1 MKKILLICLVLIVLG
16 IGMASVS
23 AEDDFDT
30 VITTAGEPDSAVS
43 TDLIPIT
50 DPESGEFPIT
60 PGFDFKQIMIT
71 VESNPSTP
79 FTWIVSNETYG
90 VVLDKEY
97 FVPYNPG
104 SLGGSG
110 TEYFIFN
117 ITSDDFYIKVVEIS
131 LETKEPTGKYVE
143 KTSKKPLPVE
153 IIPVIIDGDKL
164 ILSAKES
171 GSVPYRWEVSNETYG
186 VELINTTYES
196 LNPGVPGS
204 SGVKSFIFKILNPDD
219 YYAKIIE
226 VYAITEEPTGKYVE
240 NGSKTA
246 PLPPEIIPVV
256 IDGDKLILSA
266 KEIGGTPYKWEVSS
280 DTYGVELIN
289 TTFEPFN
296 PELEGSAGVRS
307 FIFKILNPDDYYA
320 KIIEVSSI
328 TKEPTGKYVENSSAS
343 VKPVEPVESEE
354 EVQNSSKNQM
364 EPTGLPILA
373 LLLALF
379 VIPLGY
385 RKK

>member
-16 IGMASVS
+16 IGIASVS

-30 VITTAGEPDSAVS
+30 VITTAGEPDS

-50 DPESGEFPIT
+50 DPESGELIPIT
-60 PGFDFKQIMIT
+60 PGFEPKQIMIT

-104 SLGGSG
+104 SLGGAG

-117 ITSDDFYIKVVEIS
+117 ITSDDFYVKVIEIS

-143 KTSKKPLPVE
+143 KTSQKPLPPE
-153 IIPVIIDGDKL
+153 IIPVIIDEDTL

-171 GSVPYRWEVSNETYG
+171 GSVPYRWEVSDDTYG
-186 VELINTTYES
+186 VELINTTYEQY
-196 LNPGVPGS
+196 NPGLAGS
-204 SGVKSFIFKILNPDD
+204 S
-219 YYAKIIE
+219 
-226 VYAITEEPTGKYVE
+226 
-240 NGSKTA
+240 
-246 PLPPEIIPVV
+246 
-256 IDGDKLILSA
+256 
-266 KEIGGTPYKWEVSS
+266 
-280 DTYGVELIN
+280 
-289 TTFEPFN
+289 
-296 PELEGSAGVRS
+296 GVRS

-320 KIIEVSSI
+320 KIIEVSAI

-343 VKPVEPVESEE
+343 VKPVEPEE
-354 EVQNSSKNQM
+354 EVQNSSENQM